1 MQVLKQGF
9 ENNNITIAK
18 KTFDVEKIKQRFFR
32 DKKVIKLTCPIHGLE
47 YETLDEAENLCPLC
61 LEEQEN
67 QEQQKW
73 EVDRILD
80 RIDGLPKRY
89 VHAGFKNYKITPQ
102 SEAAYKA
109 VLAFAKEP
117 KNKWLL
123 LLGNNGTGKTHL
135 AHAVLKV
142 TGGIYRDFDDIATD
156 LLDAQAGFGEGQNA
170 VLNKYSSCP
179 MLVVD
184 EVDKVKKTEGRIGWL
199 NIILR
204 RRYNE
209 MLPVILCG
217 NIDLE
222 TLCKHIDLNE
232 GKAMRDRIEE
242 VGEVVL
248 FNWESSRPKMRSV

>member
-1 MQVLKQGF
+1 MQILKQGF
-9 ENNNITIAK
+9 KNKSVTVTEEP
-18 KTFDVEKIKQRFFR
+18 FDVEGVKNRFF
-32 DKKVIKLTCPIHGLE
+32 KNEKLIKIACPIHKVE
-47 YETLDEAENLCPLC
+47 YETLSESENLCPLC

-67 QEQQKW
+67 KERQKW
-73 EVDRILD
+73 AVDRILD

-89 VHAGFKNYKITPQ
+89 INAGFKNYKVTLQ
-102 SEAAYKA
+102 NETAYKA

-170 VLNKYSSCP
+170 VLNKYSFCP
-179 MLVVD
+179 MLVID

-217 NIDLE
+217 NIDLG

-232 GKAMRDRIEE
+232 GRAMRDRIEE

-248 FNWESSRPKMRSV
+248 FNWESSRPEMRSM